1 MIICP
6 TVNKKEIQTHYNL
19 ATLFYRL
26 LWGVHMHHGLWYA
39 DETPEVA
46 QLQMVRHLAEEAG
59 IGSGQSVRVLDV
71 GGGMGGSSIYLAE
84 HFGCEV
90 TGITI
95 SRVQRHWASC
105 AAWWRGL
112 QSQLMFA
119 CQDVETVE
127 YPTRSF

>member
-1 MIICP
+1 
-6 TVNKKEIQTHYNL
+6 
-19 ATLFYRL
+19 
-26 LWGVHMHHGLWYA
+26 MHHGLWYA

-90 TGITI
+90 AGITI
-95 SRVQRHWASC
+95 SRV
-105 AAWWRGL
+105 
-112 QSQLMFA
+112 
-119 CQDVETVE
+119 
-127 YPTRSF
+127 